1 MLPPRPEA
9 RAPAAPADPA
19 FVALGARMMPDLVA
33 TQNVTLAGFR
43 LLDPNGIVIAGR
55 EEVGLS
61 LAHLEEVAEAL
72 QGRFSGALRVRISKH
87 DQPSLYSMS
96 RGTGMRVF
104 TAMPVIVRD
113 QVAGVVYASRTPS
126 NVFKY
131 LYEQRGKLILAML
144 SMIVPTLLIGF
155 LFHRTI
161 TEPMRE
167 LIERTNLVGKGDRNA
182 LRPLKRHGTSE
193 FARLS
198 QSFLEMARRLNTRS
212 SFISTFATHV
222 SHELKSPLTSI
233 QGAAELLRDDID
245 ATTPVMTDKDRR
257 KFLDNII
264 ADADRLTKI
273 SGRLRDF
280 ARAENPVAVG
290 AAKLS
295 DAIAG
300 LRSAFASLDIR
311 ASGDLDTPMRISE
324 ENAAIIFS
332 NLADNA
338 MRHGSSTLDISA
350 TRQGNSLL
358 VKVADNGEGVSPN
371 NRTQIFD
378 SFFTTRRD
386 SGGTGMGLAIV
397 RAMLDAHG
405 GAIRLLDSRTRNSLR
420 ADDACG
426 GRAAAMIARICARAG
441 LSIIVCGLALRGFGL
456 GLGLPPFVVKYG
468 GSMLWGT
475 MVFFLVA
482 IAASHLSRRSIALI
496 SISIAVCVELFRLVH
511 APWLDELSA
520 DHGGALLLGRV
531 FSPWNMLAYGVG
543 IALGMLLDRIALS
556 P

>member
-1 MLPPRPEA
+1 LIDISRIDAPKAASRPPPKWRPSLSLVVFLVLTAVLSLPLFSLYFLRVYQNQLIQQTEAELIAQSAVLAAVFHREIETAIPQGTALGRPTAPEPQKPPGEPYQPIWPRLELLNQNVLPPRPEA
-9 RAPAAPADPA
+9 RAAATPADPTY
-19 FVALGARMMPDLVA
+19 VTLGARMTPDLVA

-55 EEVGLS
+55 EEVGQS
-61 LAHLEEVAEAL
+61 LAHLPEVAEAL
-72 QGRFSGALRVRISKH
+72 QGRFSGVLRARISKH
-87 DQPSLYSMS
+87 DQPPLYSTS
-96 RGTGMRVF
+96 RGTGVRVF

-131 LYEQRGKLILAML
+131 LYEHRGKVALAVL

-161 TEPMRE
+161 TVPMRE
-167 LIERTNLVGKGDRNA
+167 LIKRTDLVGHRDRNA
-182 LRPLKRHGTSE
+182 LGPLKRHGTSE

-233 QGAAELLRDDID
+233 QGAAELLRDDVD
-245 ATTPVMTDKDRR
+245 SPDMDDDDRR

-264 ADADRLTKI
+264 ADTGRLAEM
-273 SGRLRDF
+273 SSRLRDF
-280 ARAENPVAVG
+280 ARAENPIAVG

-295 DAIAG
+295 ATIAG
-300 LRSAFASLDIR
+300 LRSAFPSLDIR
-311 ASGDLDTPMRISE
+311 SSGDLETPMRIAE
-324 ENAAIIFS
+324 ENAAIVFS

-338 MRHGSSTLDISA
+338 GRHGSSLLDISA
-350 TRQGNSLL
+350 ESEGDLL
-358 VKVADNGEGVSPN
+358 RIKVADNGEGVSPN
-371 NRTQIFD
+371 NRGQIFD

-405 GAIRLLDSRTRNSLR
+405 GAIRLLDSEQGTTFELKLPV
-420 ADDACG
+420 AD
-426 GRAAAMIARICARAG
+426 
-441 LSIIVCGLALRGFGL
+441 
-456 GLGLPPFVVKYG
+456 
-468 GSMLWGT
+468 
-475 MVFFLVA
+475 
-482 IAASHLSRRSIALI
+482 ASPL
-496 SISIAVCVELFRLVH
+496 
-511 APWLDELSA
+511 
-520 DHGGALLLGRV
+520 
-531 FSPWNMLAYGVG
+531 
-543 IALGMLLDRIALS
+543 
-556 P
+556 

>member
-1 MLPPRPEA
+1 VVFVVLTTVLVLPLFSFYFLKIYQNQLIQQTEAELIAQSAALAAVLHREIETGIPENVALGAKVPPAPAKSSGDPYQPIWPALVLANESVLAPRPEA
-9 RAPAAPADPA
+9 RPPSAPADPA
-19 FVALGARMMPDLVA
+19 FVALGVRMMPDLVA

-61 LAHLEEVAEAL
+61 LAHLEEVSQAL
-72 QGRFSGALRVRISKH
+72 QGHFASALRARVSKH
-87 DQPSLYSMS
+87 DAPPLYSTS

-113 QVAGVVYASRTPS
+113 QVAAVVYASRTPS

-131 LYEQRGKLILAML
+131 LYEQRGKLVLPIL

-167 LIERTNLVGKGDRNA
+167 LIERTNLVGKGDRHA
-182 LRPLKRHGTSE
+182 LRPLKRHGTRE
-193 FARLS
+193 FALLS
-198 QSFLEMARRLNTRS
+198 QSFLDMARRLNTRS

-245 ATTPVMTDKDRR
+245 APAPVMTDQDRR

-264 ADADRLTKI
+264 ADTDRLTKI
-273 SGRLRDF
+273 SARLRDF

-290 AAKLS
+290 ATKLS
-295 DAIAG
+295 SVIAG
-300 LRSAFASLDIR
+300 LRSAFGSLDTS
-311 ASGDLDTPMRISE
+311 ASGDLDTPMRISS
-324 ENAAIIFS
+324 ENAGIIFS

-338 MRHGSSTLDISA
+338 LRHESLLLDISA
-350 TRQGNSLL
+350 RRQGNSLL
-358 VKVADNGEGVSPN
+358 IKVADDGEGVSPN

-405 GAIRLLDSRTRNSLR
+405 GAIRLLETEQGTAFELTIPV
-420 ADDACG
+420 AD
-426 GRAAAMIARICARAG
+426 
-441 LSIIVCGLALRGFGL
+441 
-456 GLGLPPFVVKYG
+456 
-468 GSMLWGT
+468 GSP
-475 MVFFLVA
+475 
-482 IAASHLSRRSIALI
+482 S
-496 SISIAVCVELFRLVH
+496 
-511 APWLDELSA
+511 
-520 DHGGALLLGRV
+520 
-531 FSPWNMLAYGVG
+531 
-543 IALGMLLDRIALS
+543 
-556 P
+556 

>member
-1 MLPPRPEA
+1 LTEASNPGSDTSRKWRPSLSLVVFVVLTTVLVLPLFSFYFLKIYQNQLIQQTEAELIAQSAALAAVLHREIETGIPESVALGAKVAPAPAKSSDDPYQPIWPALVLANESVLPPRPEA
-9 RAPAAPADPA
+9 RTPSAPADPA

-61 LAHLEEVAEAL
+61 LAHLEEVKEAL
-72 QGRFSGALRVRISKH
+72 QGHFAGALRARVSKH
-87 DQPSLYSMS
+87 DAPPLYSTS

-113 QVAGVVYASRTPS
+113 QVAAVVYASRTPS

-131 LYEQRGKLILAML
+131 LYEQRGKVILAML

-161 TEPMRE
+161 TGPMRE

-182 LRPLKRHGTSE
+182 LRPLKHHGTSE
-193 FARLS
+193 FALLS
-198 QSFLEMARRLNTRS
+198 QSFLDMARRLNTRS

-245 ATTPVMTDKDRR
+245 APAPSMTDQDRR

-264 ADADRLTKI
+264 ADTDRLTKI
-273 SGRLRDF
+273 SLRLRDF

-290 AAKLS
+290 ATKLS
-295 DAIAG
+295 GVIAG
-300 LRSAFASLDIR
+300 LRSAFGALDTN
-311 ASGDLDTPMRISE
+311 ASGDLDTPMRISS
-324 ENAAIIFS
+324 ENASIIFS

-338 MRHGSSTLDISA
+338 LRHDSLLLDISA
-350 TRQGNSLL
+350 KRQGNSLL
-358 VKVADNGEGVSPN
+358 IKVADDGEGVSPN

-405 GAIRLLDSRTRNSLR
+405 GAIRLLETEQGTAFELTIPV
-420 ADDACG
+420 AD
-426 GRAAAMIARICARAG
+426 
-441 LSIIVCGLALRGFGL
+441 
-456 GLGLPPFVVKYG
+456 
-468 GSMLWGT
+468 GSP
-475 MVFFLVA
+475 
-482 IAASHLSRRSIALI
+482 S
-496 SISIAVCVELFRLVH
+496 
-511 APWLDELSA
+511 
-520 DHGGALLLGRV
+520 
-531 FSPWNMLAYGVG
+531 
-543 IALGMLLDRIALS
+543 
-556 P
+556 

>member
-1 MLPPRPEA
+1 MSDAARPSSATPRKWRPSLSLVVFIVLASVLLLPLFSLYFLKVYQNQLIQQTEAELIAQSAVLSAVFHREVETSIPAGTALGARISPAAAKPTATPYQPIWPTLELVNESVLPPRPEA
-9 RAPAAPADPA
+9 RSPAAPADPA
-19 FVALGARMMPDLVA
+19 FVALGARMMPDLIA

-55 EEVGLS
+55 DEIGLS
-61 LAHLEEVAEAL
+61 LAHLQEIQEAL

-87 DQPSLYSMS
+87 NQPAIYSIS

-131 LYEQRGKLILAML
+131 LYEQRKKLILAIL
-144 SMIVPTLLIGF
+144 STIVPTLLIGI

-161 TEPMRE
+161 TGPMRE
-167 LIERTNLVGKGDRNA
+167 LIERSNLIGKGDRNA
-182 LRPLKRHGTSE
+182 LRPLERHGTSE

-198 QSFLEMARRLNTRS
+198 QSFLAMARRLDTRS

-233 QGAAELLRDDID
+233 QGAAELLRDDVDSPAMDD
-245 ATTPVMTDKDRR
+245 ADRR

-264 ADADRLTKI
+264 ADAERLTNI
-273 SGRLRDF
+273 SARLRDF
-280 ARAENPVAVG
+280 AHAENPVAVG
-290 AAKLS
+290 ATRLS
-295 DAIAG
+295 DTIAG
-300 LRSAFASLDIR
+300 LRSAFPSLELR
-311 ASGDLDTPMRISE
+311 PSGELDSPMRISG
-324 ENAAIIFS
+324 ENAGIIFS

-338 MRHGSSTLDISA
+338 MRHGSSTLELSA
-350 TRQGNSLL
+350 TRRGDLLL

-371 NRTQIFD
+371 NRSQIFD

-405 GAIRLLDSRTRNSLR
+405 GAIRLMDSAAGTAFELAIPV
-420 ADDACG
+420 ADEAP
-426 GRAAAMIARICARAG
+426 A
-441 LSIIVCGLALRGFGL
+441 
-456 GLGLPPFVVKYG
+456 
-468 GSMLWGT
+468 
-475 MVFFLVA
+475 
-482 IAASHLSRRSIALI
+482 
-496 SISIAVCVELFRLVH
+496 H
-511 APWLDELSA
+511 A
-520 DHGGALLLGRV
+520 
-531 FSPWNMLAYGVG
+531 
-543 IALGMLLDRIALS
+543 
-556 P
+556 

>member
-1 MLPPRPEA
+1 LTDIARPASGRRQKWRPSLSLVVFLVLASVLLLPLFSLYFLKVYQNQLIQQTEAELIAQSAALGAVFHREVETGIPKDVALGTRIPPAVQKPSDEPYQPIWPTLELVNESVLPPRPEA
-9 RAPAAPADPA
+9 LTPSMPADPA
-19 FVALGARMMPDLVA
+19 FVALGARMMPDLIA

-43 LLDPNGIVIAGR
+43 LLDPHGIVIAGR

-61 LAHLEEVAEAL
+61 LAHLQEVAEAL
-72 QGRFSGALRVRISKH
+72 QGHFSGALRVRISKH

-104 TAMPVIVRD
+104 TAMPVIARG
-113 QVAGVVYASRTPS
+113 QVAGVIYASRTPS

-131 LYEQRGKLILAML
+131 LYELRGKLALAILC
-144 SMIVPTLLIGF
+144 MIVPTLLIGF

-167 LIERTNLVGKGDRNA
+167 LVERTNLIGKGDRDA

-198 QSFLEMARRLNTRS
+198 QSFLGMAKRLNTRS

-233 QGAAELLRDDID
+233 QGAAELLRDDVD
-245 ATTPVMTDKDRR
+245 APAMDDEDRR

-264 ADADRLTKI
+264 ADTDRLAKI

-280 ARAENPVAVG
+280 ARAENPVALG

-295 DAIAG
+295 VSIAG
-300 LRSAFASLDIR
+300 LRSAFPALDIR
-311 ASGDLDTPMRISE
+311 ASGELDTPMRISE
-324 ENAAIIFS
+324 ENATIIFS

-338 MRHGSSTLDISA
+338 MRHKSSTLDLSA
-350 TRQGNSLL
+350 IRQGNLLL
-358 VKVADNGEGVSPN
+358 VKVIDNGEGVSPN

-405 GAIRLLDSRTRNSLR
+405 GAIRLLDSERGTAFELTIPL
-420 ADDACG
+420 ADQ
-426 GRAAAMIARICARAG
+426 
-441 LSIIVCGLALRGFGL
+441 
-456 GLGLPPFVVKYG
+456 PP
-468 GSMLWGT
+468 
-475 MVFFLVA
+475 A
-482 IAASHLSRRSIALI
+482 
-496 SISIAVCVELFRLVH
+496 
-511 APWLDELSA
+511 
-520 DHGGALLLGRV
+520 
-531 FSPWNMLAYGVG
+531 
-543 IALGMLLDRIALS
+543 
-556 P
+556 

>member
-1 MLPPRPEA
+1 LTEIARSSSGLRQKWRPSLSLVVFLVLASVLSLPLFSLYFLKVYQNQLIRQTEAELIAQSAALGAVFHREVETSIPKDVALGTAVPPAVQKPSDVPYQPIWPTLELVNESVLPPRPEA
-9 RAPAAPADPA
+9 RAPSTPADPT
-19 FVALGARMMPDLVA
+19 FVALGARMMPDLIA

-43 LLDPNGIVIAGR
+43 LLDPHGVIIAGR

-61 LAHLEEVAEAL
+61 LAHLQEVAEAL
-72 QGRFSGALRVRISKH
+72 QGHFAGALRVRISKH

-104 TAMPVIVRD
+104 TAMPVIARG
-113 QVAGVVYASRTPS
+113 QVAGVIYASRTPS

-131 LYEQRGKLILAML
+131 LYELRGKLVPAILC
-144 SMIVPTLLIGF
+144 MIVPTLLIGF

-167 LIERTNLVGKGDRNA
+167 LVERTDLIGKGDRDA

-198 QSFLEMARRLNTRS
+198 QSFLGMAKRLNTRS

-233 QGAAELLRDDID
+233 QGAAELLRDDVD
-245 ATTPVMTDKDRR
+245 APAMDDEDRR

-264 ADADRLTKI
+264 ADTDRLAKI

-280 ARAENPVAVG
+280 ARAENPVALG

-295 DAIAG
+295 ASITG
-300 LRSAFASLDIR
+300 LRSAFPALDIR
-311 ASGDLDTPMRISE
+311 ASGELDTPMRISE
-324 ENAAIIFS
+324 ENAAIILS

-338 MRHGSSTLDISA
+338 VRHGSSTLDLSA
-350 TRQGNSLL
+350 TRQEHLL
-358 VKVADNGEGVSPN
+358 SVKVSDDGEGVSPN

-378 SFFTTRRD
+378 SFFTTRREN
-386 SGGTGMGLAIV
+386 GGTGMGLAIV

-405 GAIRLLDSRTRNSLR
+405 GAIRLLDSEQGTAFELTIPL
-420 ADDACG
+420 ADEPTA
-426 GRAAAMIARICARAG
+426 
-441 LSIIVCGLALRGFGL
+441 
-456 GLGLPPFVVKYG
+456 
-468 GSMLWGT
+468 
-475 MVFFLVA
+475 
-482 IAASHLSRRSIALI
+482 
-496 SISIAVCVELFRLVH
+496 
-511 APWLDELSA
+511 
-520 DHGGALLLGRV
+520 
-531 FSPWNMLAYGVG
+531 
-543 IALGMLLDRIALS
+543 
-556 P
+556 

>member
-1 MLPPRPEA
+1 
-9 RAPAAPADPA
+9 
-19 FVALGARMMPDLVA
+19 
-33 TQNVTLAGFR
+33 
-43 LLDPNGIVIAGR
+43 
-55 EEVGLS
+55 
-61 LAHLEEVAEAL
+61 
-72 QGRFSGALRVRISKH
+72 
-87 DQPSLYSMS
+87 
-96 RGTGMRVF
+96 MRVF

-131 LYEQRGKLILAML
+131 LYEQRGKVVLAVL

-167 LIERTNLVGKGDRNA
+167 LIERTDLVGKGDRDA

-198 QSFLEMARRLNTRS
+198 QSFLDMARRLNTRS

-233 QGAAELLRDDID
+233 QGAAELLRDDVD
-245 ATTPVMTDKDRR
+245 APDMDDDDRR

-264 ADADRLTKI
+264 ADTDRLAKI
-273 SGRLRDF
+273 RPACAISPAPKIRSRSAPPDC
-280 ARAENPVAVG
+280 PH
-290 AAKLS
+290 
-295 DAIAG
+295 AIAA
-300 LRSAFASLDIR
+300 LRSAFPPLDIR

-338 MRHGSSTLDISA
+338 VRHGSSSWISRPA
-350 TRQGNSLL
+350 RQADLL
-358 VKVADNGEGVSPN
+358 LIKVADNGEGVSPN
-371 NRTQIFD
+371 NRAQIFD

-405 GAIRLLDSRTRNSLR
+405 GAIRLLDSEQGTAFELTIPV
-420 ADDACG
+420 ADACRHEE
-426 GRAAAMIARICARAG
+426 RASISCRSGKADGLLTRSSRGSAFAPARNRAILPRSAALVPCPRPG
-441 LSIIVCGLALRGFGL
+441 PH
-456 GLGLPPFVVKYG
+456 GLP
-468 GSMLWGT
+468 S
-475 MVFFLVA
+475 
-482 IAASHLSRRSIALI
+482 
-496 SISIAVCVELFRLVH
+496 SISTPAWR
-511 APWLDELSA
+511 
-520 DHGGALLLGRV
+520 
-531 FSPWNMLAYGVG
+531 
-543 IALGMLLDRIALS
+543 RI
-556 P
+556 

>member
-1 MLPPRPEA
+1 LTDAAKPGSDTSRKWRPSLSLVVFIVLTAVLVLPLFSFYFLKIYQNQLIQQTEAELIAQSAALAAVLHREIETGIPENVALGVKVPPAPAKPSDDPYRPIWPVLQLANESVLPPRPEA
-9 RAPAAPADPA
+9 RTPSAPADAA
-19 FVALGARMMPDLVA
+19 FVALGARMMPDLAA

-43 LLDPNGIVIAGR
+43 LLDPNGVVIAGR

-61 LAHLEEVAEAL
+61 LAHLEEIKQAL
-72 QGRFSGALRVRISKH
+72 QGRFNGVLRVRISKH

-131 LYEQRGKLILAML
+131 LYEQRGKLLLAVF

-161 TEPMRE
+161 TGPMRE

-182 LRPLKRHGTSE
+182 LRPLRHHGTSE

-245 ATTPVMTDKDRR
+245 APAPSMTDKDRR

-264 ADADRLTKI
+264 ADTDRLTKI
-273 SGRLRDF
+273 SLRLRDF

-290 AAKLS
+290 ATKLS
-295 DAIAG
+295 GVIAG
-300 LRSAFASLDIR
+300 LRSAFGALDTN

-338 MRHGSSTLDISA
+338 LRHDSLLLEISA
-350 TRQGNSLL
+350 KRQGNSLL
-358 VKVADNGEGVSPN
+358 IKVADDGEGVSPN
-371 NRTQIFD
+371 NRAQIFD

-405 GAIRLLDSRTRNSLR
+405 GSIRILETEQGTAFELTIPV
-420 ADDACG
+420 ADG
-426 GRAAAMIARICARAG
+426 QQ
-441 LSIIVCGLALRGFGL
+441 
-456 GLGLPPFVVKYG
+456 P
-468 GSMLWGT
+468 
-475 MVFFLVA
+475 
-482 IAASHLSRRSIALI
+482 
-496 SISIAVCVELFRLVH
+496 
-511 APWLDELSA
+511 
-520 DHGGALLLGRV
+520 
-531 FSPWNMLAYGVG
+531 
-543 IALGMLLDRIALS
+543 
-556 P
+556 